1 MTTRISSEENI
12 TWNFSGR
19 MLYALQVIIIAI
31 AIPVLSYM
39 EMTHVEKTENPSVK
53 SSSVIMEKSNAVV
66 LTLK

>member
-1 MTTRISSEENI
+1 
-12 TWNFSGR
+12 

-39 EMTHVEKTENPSVK
+39 EMTHVEKPENPSVK
-53 SSSVIMEKSNAVV
+53 SNSVIMEKSNADV